1 MSQPGSEL
9 FFAVRPKLIGYYFG
23 QFCLITAAFN
33 LVTFGVSLFSAP
45 DWRISLSYALIIVAL
60 LVAWRVLKGLRIS
73 QRMQMNEAMVLATL
87 VFLVVPFV
95 MTIPRLVAGVP
106 FMDALF
112 ETVSAVTTTGLST
125 LPGMEGQPLIFT
137 FSRAWMQWY
146 GGLGIVVF
154 SLALVVRPGL
164 TALRLAAMDEPDD
177 LVGGTRAHARRVV
190 IVYSILTLI
199 GILLWLLL
207 GGSLRDGVLY
217 ILSAVSTGGFAP
229 TSGSFA
235 DLPHVRLAWVVTLA
249 TLAGALPLAL
259 YHQTWRNGLRPLLD
273 NVEIRLLAT
282 LLLVFTALVA
292 LSMWR
297 TGMPWSSALHH
308 APLMVCSAQTT
319 AGFSSLDP
327 ATLDPGSKLLLILA
341 MLIGGGVGSTAGGF
355 KLLRLLVVLTLIRH
369 FVRTMSVPPNT
380 VSRQRLGKKNLESDD
395 VQNALMI
402 ILLFIGAV
410 VLSWLPFVAYGYDP
424 LNALFDVV
432 SATATVGLSTG
443 VTGPDLPN
451 LLKGVLCVDMFL
463 GRLECAAWLIFFYH
477 RTWFGR
483 KREN

>member
-9 FFAVRPKLIGYYFG
+9 FFAVRPKLIGHYFG
-23 QFCLITAAFN
+23 QFCLIMAALN
-33 LVTFGVSLFSAP
+33 LVTLVVSLLTAP
-45 DWRISLSYALIIVAL
+45 DWRISLSYALIILGL
-60 LVAWRVLKGLRIS
+60 LLAWLVLKRLRVS
-73 QRMQMNEAMVLATL
+73 QRMQMNEAMVLAAL
-87 VFLVVPFV
+87 VFLVVPFI
-95 MTIPRLVAGVP
+95 MTIPLLVSDIP

-125 LPGMEGQPLIFT
+125 LPGMEGKPLIFT

-164 TALRLAAMDEPDD
+164 SALRLAAMDEPDD

-190 IVYSILTLI
+190 IVYGVLTLS
-199 GILLWLLL
+199 GILLWLVL

-235 DLPHVRLAWVVTLA
+235 DLPHVRLAWVVTLV
-249 TLAGALPLAL
+249 TLAGSLPLAL

-282 LLLVFTALVA
+282 LLLVFTALVTV
-292 LSMWR
+292 SMWSDG
-297 TGMPWSSALHH
+297 TPWSTALHH
-308 APLMVCSAQTT
+308 ASLMVCSAQTT

-327 ATLDPGSKLLLILA
+327 ATLDPGSKLLLILS
-341 MLIGGGVGSTAGGF
+341 MLVGGGVGSTAGGF
-355 KLLRLLVVLTLIRH
+355 KLLRLLVLLTLIRH

-380 VSRQRLGKKNLESDD
+380 VLRQKIGKKILEQDD
-395 VQNALMI
+395 VQDALMI

-410 VLSWLPFVAYGYDP
+410 LLSWLPFVAYGYDP

-443 VTGPDLPN
+443 IIGAELPN
-451 LLKGVLCVDMFL
+451 PLKGILCVDMFL
-463 GRLECAAWLIFFYH
+463 GRLECVAWLIFFYH

>member
-1 MSQPGSEL
+1 MSQPGNEL
-9 FFAVRPKLIGYYFG
+9 FFAVRPKLIGHYFG
-23 QFCLITAAFN
+23 QFCLIMAALN
-33 LVTFGVSLFSAP
+33 LVTFGVALFSAP
-45 DWRISLSYALIIVAL
+45 DWRMSLSYGLIIVAL
-60 LVAWRVLKGLRIS
+60 LLAWLVLKRLHVS
-73 QRMQMNEAMVLATL
+73 QRMQMNEAMVLAAL
-87 VFLVVPFV
+87 VFLVVPFI
-95 MTIPRLVAGVP
+95 MTIPLLVSGVA

-125 LPGMEGQPLIFT
+125 LPGMEGKPLIFT

-154 SLALVVRPGL
+154 SLALVMRPGL
-164 TALRLAAMDEPDD
+164 SALRLAAMDEPDD

-190 IVYSILTLI
+190 TVYSLLTLC
-199 GILLWLLL
+199 GITLWLLL

-273 NVEIRLLAT
+273 NVELRLLVLLISAMT
-282 LLLVFTALVA
+282 LLVT
-292 LSMWR
+292 LSMWSYG
-297 TGMPWSSALHH
+297 TPWATALHH

-319 AGFSSLDP
+319 AGFSSLAP
-327 ATLDPGSKLLLILA
+327 ATLDPGSKLLLILS

-355 KLLRLLVVLTLIRH
+355 KLLRLLVLLTLIRH

-380 VSRQRLGKKNLESDD
+380 VLRQKVGKKVLEQDD
-395 VQNALMI
+395 VQDALMI

-410 VLSWLPFVAYGYDP
+410 ILSWLPFVAYGYDP

-443 VTGPDLPN
+443 IVGTDLPS
-451 LLKGVLCVDMFL
+451 LLKGILCVDMFL
-463 GRLECAAWLIFFYH
+463 GRLECVAWLIFFYH

-483 KREN
+483 KRDN